1 MRPLPFTELRRMNE
15 EIDDKV
21 DRFHEALMSRFTK
34 KALAAVAIGIVLF
47 ASWYVYATYK
57 EYDFWK
63 GGDNWQLI
71 REIEI
76 VNGIVTKF
84 NISMA
89 INMGFPLEWSSQDLN
104 ITAMTWTID
113 YTYGNG
119 TTYYRQVAVLADA
132 RSEEL
137 YRLKDL
143 LGYRLSETPLGDC
156 RMSFRC
162 YPTLFK
168 LGFNYNMTGTIE
180 TDSLYQ
186 LHLIALNRFVKLYHE
201 LMQLPR
207 EILMKP

>member
-1 MRPLPFTELRRMNE
+1 VRLRIVNE
-15 EIDDKV
+15 ERDDKV
-21 DRFHEALMSRFTK
+21 DKFHKAVVSRFTK
-34 KALAAVAIGIVLF
+34 KALALVVIVIVLF
-47 ASWYVYATYK
+47 AFWYVYATYK

-63 GGDNWQLI
+63 EGDNWQLI

-89 INMGFPLEWSSQDLN
+89 INMGFPLEWSSQDVNL
-104 ITAMTWTID
+104 TAMTWALNH
-113 YTYGNG
+113 TYVND
-119 TTYYRQVAVLADA
+119 TTYYWQVAVLADA
-132 RSEEL
+132 RTEEL
-137 YRLKDL
+137 YRLRDL
-143 LGYRLSETPLGDC
+143 LGYRLSETPMGDC
-156 RMSFRC
+156 RMSFHC

-168 LGFNYNMTGTIE
+168 LGFDYNMTDTIE

-207 EILMKP
+207 EVLIKT